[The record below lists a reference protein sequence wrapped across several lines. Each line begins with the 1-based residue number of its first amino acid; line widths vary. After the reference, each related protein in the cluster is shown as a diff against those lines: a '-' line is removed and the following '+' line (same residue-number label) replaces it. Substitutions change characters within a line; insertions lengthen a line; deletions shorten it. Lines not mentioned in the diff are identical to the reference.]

1 MTTKQK
7 IWSIPLITMLI
18 FSIGMAV
25 TYKFSSTTYQLLH
38 KTSITFYPYMH
49 SIQVMSRTLKGIQE
63 NFLDAIDINGKSGI
77 SMARHKAQ
85 EFRKT
90 AFVLATIEG
99 KERIS
104 KQILDEFERYY
115 VPAENAAS
123 IMAGITPGNAYPD
136 FEKMIVT
143 LNTLTATLMNE
154 DAEASKAFSNS
165 LQESRSNVLKMLW
178 VVLLTVI
185 FVLLSLI
192 YTSKRLIN
200 FILINL
206 ENLRNGAKKIEQ
218 GDFTARIPEQG
229 KDELALVAQS
239 FNSMNRELQNAT
251 EKRLQYELALKT
263 LNAELEDRVVK
274 RTTELGV
281 ALEEANKA
289 NAAVAYMADHDSLTG
304 ILNRRRFQNELERW
318 TKHALRYDRPLTL
331 MFIDLDKFKIIN
343 DTHGHLG
350 GDEYLL
356 EFTRLLKP
364 VLRSTDYLGRWGG
377 DEFAVLL
384 PETNA
389 LTACEV
395 ANKLTNFFAE
405 EKISVAGHSIHVSAS
420 IGIASLPEHASL
432 TNELMAY
439 ADAAMYKAKEAGC
452 GCFFLYSASEQEV
465 KHMGEQSHWAGRIR
479 RALDADQFILHYQP
493 LLDLKTGG
501 TLEYE
506 ALLRLEDSKGEFI
519 SPNLFL
525 ASAERFDLSI
535 AIDRMVIKKT
545 AHKIAS
551 LRKAQSNL
559 RLSINLSSQ
568 SLDDARI
575 VTYIHDTIKE
585 FDIDPSHLAIEI
597 SEAAILRNINRV
609 RNLSAEVAHL
619 GSRLILDNIGV
630 GFSSFHYLAPLSIY
644 SIKIRGDLIQNL
656 HIETNREYVKK
667 LCRSCH
673 DLNIK
678 VVAKS
683 VENLSMLDTLRDT
696 GIDFAQGFAVSAPL
710 ESLDTFDSIT

>member
-143 LNTLTATLMNE
+143 LNTLTDTLMNE

-206 ENLRNGAKKIEQ
+206 ENLRSGAKKIEQ

-239 FNSMNRELQNAT
+239 FNSMSRELQNAT

-439 ADAAMYKAKEAGC
+439 ADAAMYKAKEAGR

-568 SLDDARI
+568 SLDDERI